1 MTYILG
7 ANCNDGIV
15 LVADRKVT
23 FKENRSTVDY
33 RKKLFGYPSHLYYP
47 IVVGCAGSTVISD
60 QFEDDMLTIA
70 MEYHGKITL
79 DKFIPQLTSKIKE
92 YFKTT
97 YKDQFK
103 PEEFEIVL
111 AIQTDNGAILK
122 HILGEGLPIK
132 IASHRYV
139 VLGSES
145 GMMRTRTLFQ
155 PLWSHGLD
163 MIKVGEFGYFFIRYV
178 ERYHLDDLIG
188 TERDTKPQ
196 IWYIPNQGHLSE
208 AKEPYLNNLE
218 IKTQERLVRNE
229 NNFKDLFACP
239 CN

>member
-1 MTYILG
+1 MTSILG
-7 ANCNDGIV
+7 ANCHDGAV

-47 IVVGCAGSTVISD
+47 IVVGRVGSTVISD

-70 MEYHGKITL
+70 MEYQGKITL

-92 YFKTT
+92 YFNTT

-111 AIQTDNGAILK
+111 AIQTDKGAILK

-132 IASHRYV
+132 IANHRYV
-139 VLGSES
+139 VLRSES

-178 ERYHLDDLIG
+178 ERCHLDDLIG
-188 TERDTKPQ
+188 TARDAKPQ

-218 IKTQERLVRNE
+218 NKTQEGLVRNE
-229 NNFKDLFACP
+229 NNLKDLFAWACS
-239 CN
+239 